1 MENNLNSKGYMLIK
15 LAEYCKEN
23 DFKLAPMHK
32 QLYFDLLELFDREGI
47 LDLEKNRVYLQLTL
61 HDYANIFQKN
71 SPGYIR
77 SGLLALTNCKLI
89 EYVNSDEKT
98 NKTYLIHD
106 VTKLEKEE

>member
-1 MENNLNSKGYMLIK
+1 MDNYLNSKGYMLIK

-23 DFKLAPMHK
+23 NFKLAPLHK
-32 QLYFDLLELFDREGI
+32 QLYFDLLELFNREGMV
-47 LDLEKNRVYLQLTL
+47 DPETDRVYLQLTL

-77 SGLLALTNCKLI
+77 SGLLALTNCNLI

-98 NKTYLIHD
+98 NRTYLIHD
-106 VTKLEKEE
+106 VTKDEKEI